1 MSRPLHPD
9 LLDYLR
15 IGLSIH
21 LGGRTAQG
29 LPLLNRALALRVESD
44 HRLSVLLSSPAAD
57 TLLDAIREVPQVAVV
72 LCQPTTHRTVQIKGR
87 DAVVS
92 PARPEDWLH
101 RSEHK
106 LRFVTEIRPFGFD
119 EVFASAW
126 LDVDS
131 PDRLHAVTFTP
142 YGAWNQSPGPGA
154 GRPIE
159 VHA

>member
-29 LPLLNRALALRVESD
+29 LPLLNRALAIRVEPD

-57 TLLDAIREVPQVAVV
+57 ALLDAIRDVPHVAAV
-72 LCQPTTHRTVQIKGR
+72 LCQPTTHKAVQVKGR
-87 DAVVS
+87 DAVVA
-92 PARPEDWLH
+92 PARTEDWLH

-106 LRFVTEIRPFGFD
+106 MRFVTEIRPFGFD

-131 PDRLHAVTFTP
+131 PDQLHAVTFTP

>member
-9 LLDYLR
+9 LLDHLR

-29 LPLLNRALALRVESD
+29 LPLLNRALAIRTEPD

-57 TLLDAIREVPQVAVV
+57 ALLAAVREVPHVAVV
-72 LCQPTTHRTVQIKGR
+72 LCQPTTHKTVQIKGR

-92 PARPEDWLH
+92 PVHAEDWVH
-101 RSEHK
+101 RGEHK
-106 LRFVTEIRPFGFD
+106 LRFVAEIQPFGFD
-119 EVFASAW
+119 EAFASAW

-154 GRPIE
+154 GRPME